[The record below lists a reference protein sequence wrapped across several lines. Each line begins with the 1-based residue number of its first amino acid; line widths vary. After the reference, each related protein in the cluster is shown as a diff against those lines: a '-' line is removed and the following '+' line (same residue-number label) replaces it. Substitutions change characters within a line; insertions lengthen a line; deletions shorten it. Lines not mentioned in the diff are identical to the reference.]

1 MMRKDWKCY
10 KLEEICEFISGLW
23 TGKKPP
29 FVTIGVIRNTNF
41 TKECNLDDSDIAY
54 INVEEKSFLKKQL
67 KKGDIIVEKSGGSD
81 KQPVGR
87 AILFNLEG
95 DFSFSNFTIA
105 LRIKDIDLVYPQ
117 YLHKGLVAH
126 YMHGET
132 KVMQSNTTGI
142 RNLDITRYK
151 NLLIFVPSLLEQKAI
166 VAELDKLNEI
176 LAKKHEQLKELD
188 RLGQAIF
195 YDMFGDPILNDRKW
209 KSCNLSQICDVG
221 SSKRVFVEDL
231 VEKGIPFYRGTEI
244 AVLSLG
250 DKIIPKFYI
259 TEEHY
264 NRLKELTGIPVYGDL
279 LLPSICHEGKIWRV
293 NTNEPF
299 YFKDGRVLWIH
310 LNSKDV
316 NGTYLQYMLREKI
329 MKDYI
334 NIASGTT
341 FSELKIFALKK
352 VVVILP
358 PIDLQMKFAEQI
370 NAIESQKQKIKQS
383 IVEVQ
388 QLLDYAMNKYF
399 G

>member
-1 MMRKDWKCY
+1 MMKEGWVYRKWIDVLTIINGRNQKEVESKNGKY
-10 KLEEICEFISGLW
+10 PICG
-23 TGKKPP
+23 
-29 FVTIGVIRNTNF
+29 
-41 TKECNLDDSDIAY
+41 
-54 INVEEKSFLKKQL
+54 
-67 KKGDIIVEKSGGSD
+67 SGGIMGYAND
-81 KQPVGR
+81 YLCPEETVIIGRKGNINNPIFMKQKFWNVDT
-87 AILFNLEG
+87 AF
-95 DFSFSNFTIA
+95 
-105 LRIKDIDLVYPQ
+105 
-117 YLHKGLVAH
+117 GLVA
-126 YMHGET
+126 
-132 KVMQSNTTGI
+132 NTT
-142 RNLDITRYK
+142 Y
-151 NLLIFVPSLLEQKAI
+151 LLPRFLFYFCKEYDFERHNRAVTIPSLTKKDLYDILIPLPSICKQEAI
-166 VAELDKLNEI
+166 VTKLDKLNEI
-176 LAKKHEQLKELD
+176 LAKKREQLKELD
-188 RLGQAIF
+188 RLGQAVF

-264 NRLKELTGIPVYGDL
+264 NRLKELTGTPVYGDL

-388 QLLDYAMNKYF
+388 QLLDYTMNKYF